1 MKTQTAG
8 LTLGLILATACAL
21 PIAAVHAQ
29 PPKAPMT
36 DRQYCQSLAD
46 SYTTYV
52 NDPNSR
58 RPAPANAAVQEA
70 IAQCRSGSSAGA
82 IPTLEKA
89 LTNAGFSLPARG

>member
-1 MKTQTAG
+1 MKIKTVC
-8 LTLGLILATACAL
+8 LVLGAAFVL
-21 PIAAVHAQ
+21 PPAVVHAQ
-29 PPKAPMT
+29 SSDA
-36 DRQYCQSLAD
+36 QYCQALAD
-46 SYTTYV
+46 RYMTYV